1 MWMASHRQLE
11 RDHLGATFP
20 FLHVRY
26 DPVSDEADLRYLSSR
41 RGFGRFVVGYS
52 SDFVIPSHSG
62 FICIVVPSHLLLP
75 SWKTSSLSERITVD
89 HFSTSLTWKK
99 MLKIETSIASDTKW
113 CQLRRRG
120 PKTTFSGCL
129 RSCPS
134 HRQLFVWSWCT
145 LRGAANEST

>member
-1 MWMASHRQLE
+1 MNGLHRQLE

-62 FICIVVPSHLLLP
+62 FICIYCSRTFTLTPAIVEDEFFIR
-75 SWKTSSLSERITVD
+75 KD
-89 HFSTSLTWKK
+89 HGGSFLHFPDLKK
-99 MLKIETSIASDTKW
+99 DA
-113 CQLRRRG
+113 
-120 PKTTFSGCL
+120 
-129 RSCPS
+129 
-134 HRQLFVWSWCT
+134 
-145 LRGAANEST
+145 